1 MTEDLN
7 TVSEDDLHAYVDGF
21 LSPRERVR
29 IEQWLEQNPAR
40 AEEVRQWRAQA
51 VELRSLFA
59 GYARTDAGD
68 RALLSSSRNNEGPK
82 QGRDQ
87 GARST
92 TSFIRAIAAGL
103 ALFVAGGLTGLYAPS
118 LLPSDRSTRPMETA
132 DSLPRQAQSAFLVYA
147 SEVRHAVEVGADE
160 QSHLAT
166 WLGKRLDHPLTIPD
180 LSTLGFSLVGG
191 RLLPVNGKAGAMF
204 MYEDGTGRRLTV
216 LLGRNDDN
224 RETSFRIEESNGVE
238 TFYWIDGPIG
248 YAVTGEVPRALLQQ
262 VADECYRQF
271 EKSEATKS
279 S

>member
-21 LSPRERVR
+21 ATPQERER
-29 IEQWLEQNPAR
+29 IEQWLERNPAR
-40 AEEVRQWRAQA
+40 AEEVRQWQAQA
-51 VELRSLFA
+51 VDLRSLFG
-59 GYARTDAGD
+59 GYARSDARD
-68 RALLSSSRNNEGPK
+68 RALLSSSSNDPSQALPSKGTRSVT
-82 QGRDQ
+82 GRL
-87 GARST
+87 
-92 TSFIRAIAAGL
+92 RAIAAGL
-103 ALFVAGGLTGLYAPS
+103 ALFAAGGLTGLYAPS
-118 LLPSDRSTRPMETA
+118 LLSADGADRSIETA

-147 SEVRHAVEVGADE
+147 SEVRHAVEVGADD

-180 LSTLGFSLVGG
+180 LSSLGFSLVGG

-224 RETSFRIEESNGVE
+224 RETSFRIDSSEGVE

-248 YAVTGEVPRALLQQ
+248 YAVTGEVPRNLLQQ

-271 EKSEATKS
+271 DKNEATGS
-279 S
+279 